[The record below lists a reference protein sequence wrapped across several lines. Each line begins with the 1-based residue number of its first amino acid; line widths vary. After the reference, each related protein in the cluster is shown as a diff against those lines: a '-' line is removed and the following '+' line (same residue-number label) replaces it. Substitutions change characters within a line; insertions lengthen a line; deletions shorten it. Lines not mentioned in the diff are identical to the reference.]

1 MSRRMI
7 FPFVFGVAGTLI
19 LLALGDWQLDRL
31 TWKTALLA
39 EIDTRMQAHPVPV
52 PLDPNPERHAYLRV
66 SATGTI
72 PGRELHVLTSVQTL
86 GPGFRVVVPLSTDG
100 RIFLADLGFVPEVQ
114 KSLERPSGT
123 IRIEGNLAWPREV
136 DALFTPDPDIEENI
150 WFARDVE
157 RMAAELRT
165 SPVLIVADR
174 ISRLDGS
181 DWISWTATR
190 PTPIDANIPNDHLE
204 YAITWF
210 SLAGVWGVMTIFL
223 LWRIRRGTI

>member
-7 FPFVFGVAGTLI
+7 FPFVFGVAGTLT

-31 TWKTALLA
+31 AWKTALLA
-39 EIDTRMQAHPVPV
+39 EIDSRMQAPPVPV
-52 PLDPNPERHAYLRV
+52 PLDPDPDRHSYLRV

-72 PGRELHVLTSVQTL
+72 TGRELHVLTSEQTL
-86 GPGFRVVVPLSTDG
+86 GPGFRVVVPLNTDG
-100 RIFLADLGFVPEVQ
+100 RVYLADLGFVPEVK
-114 KSLERPSGT
+114 KSRERPSGT

-136 DALFTPDPDIEENI
+136 DPLFTPDPDIEANI

-157 RMAAELRT
+157 RMAAELGT
-165 SPVLIVADR
+165 GAALVVADR

-181 DWISWTATR
+181 DWVSWTATQ
-190 PTPIDANIPNDHLE
+190 PTPVTANIPNDHLE

-210 SLAGVWGVMTIFL
+210 SLAGVWSLMTIFL

>member
-1 MSRRMI
+1 MI
-7 FPFVFGVAGTLI
+7 FPFVFGVAGTLA

-31 TWKTALLA
+31 TWKTSLLA
-39 EIDTRMQAHPVPV
+39 EIDSRMQAHPVPV

-72 PGRELHVLTSVQTL
+72 PGRELHVLTSEQAL
-86 GPGFRVVVPLSTDG
+86 GPGFRVVVPLSVDG
-100 RIFLADLGFVPEVQ
+100 RVYLADLGFVPEVQ

-136 DALFTPDPDIEENI
+136 DPLFTPDPDIEKNI

-157 RMAAELRT
+157 LMAAELGT
-165 SPVLIVADR
+165 SPVLVVADR
-174 ISRLDGS
+174 ISRLEGA

-190 PTPIDANIPNDHLE
+190 PAPVNANIPNDHLE

-210 SLAGVWGVMTIFL
+210 SLAGVWSLMTIFL